1 MPSVQ
6 MIPMPSTAAN
16 AVFKSNMKR
25 ARGGPKDLLTS
36 LLAGGIPGLDQ
47 EGVEVFTTAGGA
59 SVLVD
64 RKPMVEKGGS
74 AYLRS
79 LLRGDDGNVL
89 KLVGELDHV
98 CGSVWHGTYSG
109 LVGGTAVLVDQY
121 VQLRNCVP
129 VTIIRVI
136 TRVNR
141 PTLPRDERPDD
152 LVKALLDGLYGPDAS
167 GMPCP

>member
-6 MIPMPSTAAN
+6 MIPMPSTATN

-36 LLAGGIPGLDQ
+36 LLAGGIPWLGQ

-64 RKPMVEKGGS
+64 RKPMVEKDGG

-79 LLRGDDGNVL
+79 MLRGDDGDVL

-109 LVGGTAVLVDQY
+109 LVGGAAVLVDQY

-136 TRVNR
+136 ARVNG
-141 PTLPRDERPDD
+141 PFLEWDEGPDD
-152 LVKALLDGLYGPDAS
+152 LVKELLDGLAMVDSGVGPE
-167 GMPCP
+167 C